1 MSDEAVIDI
10 QKENEAMSKGGKV
23 VVREY
28 YEFRVDAEEL
38 KKIED
43 GENVCDFYE
52 DTNLVSIEIYEI
64 KRDEEETEDW
74 FLAEKSY
81 EDYFNEKKPDEEN
94 E

>member
-10 QKENEAMSKGGKV
+10 QKENDAMSKGGKV

-28 YEFRVDAEEL
+28 YEFWVDAEEL

-52 DTNLVSIEIYEI
+52 DTDLVAIDIYEI
-64 KRDEEETEDW
+64 KRDEE
-74 FLAEKSY
+74 
-81 EDYFNEKKPDEEN
+81 NE
-94 E
+94 

>member
-1 MSDEAVIDI
+1 MPFGGTWEQTAGKKVG
-10 QKENEAMSKGGKV
+10 GGKV

-52 DTNLVSIEIYEI
+52 DTDLVSIEIYEI

-81 EDYFNEKKPDEEN
+81 EDYFNEKKRDEEN

>member
-1 MSDEAVIDI
+1 MANMSDEAVIDI

-28 YEFRVDAEEL
+28 YEFWVDAEEL

-52 DTNLVSIEIYEI
+52 DTDLVSIEIYEI
-64 KRDEEETEDW
+64 TRKGLRYFRKRDEE
-74 FLAEKSY
+74 
-81 EDYFNEKKPDEEN
+81 NE
-94 E
+94 

>member
-10 QKENEAMSKGGKV
+10 QKENDAMSKGGKV

-28 YEFRVDAEEL
+28 YEFRVDAKEL
-38 KKIED
+38 KAIED

-52 DTNLVSIEIYEI
+52 DTDLVSIDIYEI

-81 EDYFNEKKPDEEN
+81 EEYFNEKKRDEEN

>member
-52 DTNLVSIEIYEI
+52 DTDLVSIEIYEI
-64 KRDEEETEDW
+64 TRKGLRYFRKRDEE
-74 FLAEKSY
+74 
-81 EDYFNEKKPDEEN
+81 NE
-94 E
+94 